1 MQNLFSYPIVV
12 DDLPAT
18 ERKYHLKANEDE
30 LEYLK
35 EVLQVEGVKSF
46 SAEIM
51 LKLYKKEHRLDV
63 WGSVSAE
70 LELKSVISLE
80 NFYKTYTPQFKIYY
94 DTKATM
100 KEIKELEIDFNED
113 EPDIVIDGKI
123 DLGQIAIEQVALVMD
138 DNPRKEGEV
147 FVFKS
152 EFDEKDTEA
161 LNPFSVL
168 RKLKKEE

>member
-12 DDLPAT
+12 DDLPST
-18 ERKYHLKANEDE
+18 ERKYHLNADKQE
-30 LEYLK
+30 LDYLK
-35 EVLQVEGVKSF
+35 GVLQVEGVRSF
-46 SAEIM
+46 GAEIM

-63 WGSVSAE
+63 WGRVDAE

-80 NFYKTYTPQFKIYY
+80 NFYKTYSPEFKISF
-94 DTKATM
+94 DTKATL

-113 EPDIVIDGKI
+113 EPDVVVNGQI
-123 DLGQIAIEQVALVMD
+123 DLGQIAIEQVALVME

-152 EFDEKDTEA
+152 EFDDEDSEK

-168 RKLKKEE
+168 KKLKK